1 MLIVK
6 YEVKIAIC
14 YEATIFLIDNSYNLI
29 VLQIL
34 KVEIQIMHSCC
45 KKRVGFQNN
54 IYNYV

>member
-54 IYNYV
+54 I